1 MCWLKLLKKR
11 SVCWFNFKVITFV
24 KDMRK
29 IITILMILATFIGC
43 ASSSSLKKQDDKI
56 TIEYA
61 AYTRGFSLETKAT
74 KVSIS
79 GYTRGRKES
88 AVNKSTQSE
97 DWRSLI
103 DDLDKIG
110 VDKLTQLQPP
120 SKKHQFDG
128 AMAASL
134 TVTVGDKS
142 YRTPTFDHGEPP
154 AEIAGL
160 VKKLITLGGI
170 EQ

>member
-1 MCWLKLLKKR
+1 MNMKKIVAILLV
-11 SVCWFNFKVITFV
+11 SV
-24 KDMRK
+24 
-29 IITILMILATFIGC
+29 TIIGC

-74 KVSIS
+74 KVAIS

-88 AVNKSTQSE
+88 AVNKSTQSK
-97 DWRSLI
+97 DWRSMI

-110 VDKLTQLQPP
+110 VDKLPQLQPP

-154 AEIAGL
+154 AEIAAL
-160 VKKLITLGGI
+160 VEKLITLGGI

>member
-1 MCWLKLLKKR
+1 MNMKKIVAILLV
-11 SVCWFNFKVITFV
+11 SVAI
-24 KDMRK
+24 
-29 IITILMILATFIGC
+29 IGC

-74 KVSIS
+74 KVAIS

-88 AVNKSTQSE
+88 AVNKSTQSK

-110 VDKLTQLQPP
+110 LDKNYLRIA
-120 SKKHQFDG
+120 SK
-128 AMAASL
+128 
-134 TVTVGDKS
+134 TET
-142 YRTPTFDHGEPP
+142 EN
-154 AEIAGL
+154 
-160 VKKLITLGGI
+160 KKIINALNNELS
-170 EQ
+170 